1 MQENYGKDNQGD
13 KQIVEKNEVKQ
24 SHIFSGLGNGQKIA
38 LAVLAFFAVIVFI
51 FGIINIQKGIYS
63 PFAPKTSVKDKK
75 DSGSEL
81 EKFCPSGNCSDLS
94 DADLQNKDTDGDGLS
109 DYDELNFYKTSPY
122 LEDSDSDGFLD
133 KEEIDNNKNP
143 NCPAG
148 RDCDND
154 VLFNEDAQLVNSG
167 TANNIDLEELNK
179 QIIPNAQISD
189 LGSKE
194 MSADDLRELLI
205 EAGMEK
211 AKLDQISD
219 KDLMESFSE
228 ALAEEQAK

>member
-1 MQENYGKDNQGD
+1 MQENHNEDNQIEKVEVD
-13 KQIVEKNEVKQ
+13 K
-24 SHIFSGLGNGQKIA
+24 SHIFSGLGKGQKIA

-63 PFAPKTSVKDKK
+63 PFERKTSAKNNVVNP
-75 DSGSEL
+75 ENL
-81 EKFCPSGNCSDLS
+81 CLNGNCSDLS
-94 DADLQNKDTDGDGLS
+94 DADLKNKDTDKDGLS

-148 RDCDND
+148 KDCDND
-154 VLFNEDAQLVNSG
+154 VLFNEDAQLVNQG
-167 TANNIDLEELNK
+167 TANSANLEELNG
-179 QIIPNAQISD
+179 QIGPSNMQIGD
-189 LGSKE
+189 LAGKD
-194 MSADDLRELLI
+194 MDVADLRKLLI

-211 AKLDQISD
+211 ATLDQISD

-228 ALAEEQAK
+228 ALAEK

>member
-1 MQENYGKDNQGD
+1 MQENHSEDNQED
-13 KQIVEKNEVKQ
+13 KQIEKIEVEQ
-24 SHIFSGLGNGQKIA
+24 PHIFSGLGKGRTIA
-38 LAVLAFFAVIVFI
+38 LAVLAFFAVIVFV

-63 PFAPKTSVKDKK
+63 PFSPKTSVKDK
-75 DSGSEL
+75 DNGSDL

-94 DADLQNKDTDGDGLS
+94 DADLKNKDTDGDGLS

-122 LEDSDSDGFLD
+122 LEDSDSDGFSD

-154 VLFNEDAQLVNSG
+154 VLFNEDAQLVNPGS
-167 TANNIDLEELNK
+167 ANNIDLEELN
-179 QIIPNAQISD
+179 AQIKPVNTQIND
-189 LGSKE
+189 LGAE
-194 MSADDLRELLI
+194 DMSVDDLRELWI

-211 AKLDQISD
+211 AMLDQISD
-219 KDLMESFSE
+219 KDLIESFSE

>member
-1 MQENYGKDNQGD
+1 MQENYNKDNQENNQTED
-13 KQIVEKNEVKQ
+13 KIETNQ
-24 SHIFSGLGNGQKIA
+24 SHIFNGLGKGRTIA
-38 LAVLAFFAVIVFI
+38 LAVLAFFAVIVFV

-63 PFAPKTSVKDKK
+63 PFAPKTSVKDK
-75 DSGSEL
+75 DSGSDL

-94 DADLQNKDTDGDGLS
+94 DADLQSKDTDADVLS

-122 LEDSDSDGFLD
+122 LEDSDSDGFSD

-154 VLFNEDAQLVNSG
+154 VLFNEDAQLVNPG

-179 QIIPNAQISD
+179 QIIPSNAQISD
-189 LGSKE
+189 LGSEE
-194 MSADDLRELLI
+194 MSADDLRKLLI

-211 AKLDQISD
+211 ALLDQISD

-228 ALAEEQAK
+228 ALAEEQVN

>member
-1 MQENYGKDNQGD
+1 MQENYNKDNRED
-13 KQIVEKNEVKQ
+13 RQIEKIETEQ
-24 SHIFSGLGNGQKIA
+24 SHIFSDLGKDRKIA
-38 LAVLAFFAVIVFI
+38 LVVLAFFAVIVFV
-51 FGIINIQKGIYS
+51 FGIVNIQKGIYS
-63 PFAPKTSVKDKK
+63 PFERKTSMKNSAV
-75 DSGSEL
+75 SPENL
-81 EKFCPSGNCSDLS
+81 CPSGNCSELS
-94 DADLQNKDTDGDGLS
+94 DADLKNKDTDNDGLS

-154 VLFNEDAQLVNSG
+154 VLFNEDAQLVNPG
-167 TANNIDLEELNK
+167 AANNIDLEKLNA
-179 QIIPNAQISD
+179 QIGQNNAQISD
-189 LGSKE
+189 FGSEE
-194 MSADDLRELLI
+194 MSVADLRKLLI

-211 AKLDQISD
+211 ALLDQISD

-228 ALAEEQAK
+228 ALAEEKMN

>member
-1 MQENYGKDNQGD
+1 MQENHNEDNQEN
-13 KQIVEKNEVKQ
+13 KQIKKIEVEQ
-24 SHIFSGLGNGQKIA
+24 PHIFSGLGKGRTIA
-38 LAVLAFFAVIVFI
+38 LAVLAFFAVLVFV

-63 PFAPKTSVKDKK
+63 PFLPKTSVKDK
-75 DSGSEL
+75 DSASDL
-81 EKFCPSGNCSDLS
+81 ENFCPSGNCSDLS

-122 LEDSDSDGFLD
+122 LEDSDSDGFSD

-154 VLFNEDAQLVNSG
+154 VLFNEDAQLVNPG
-167 TANNIDLEELNK
+167 TANNIDLEELN
-179 QIIPNAQISD
+179 AQIKPINTQIND
-189 LGSKE
+189 LGAE
-194 MSADDLRELLI
+194 DMNVADLRELLI

-211 AKLDQISD
+211 ALLGQISD

-228 ALAEEQAK
+228 ALAEDQAK

>member
-1 MQENYGKDNQGD
+1 MQENHNKDNQTED
-13 KQIVEKNEVKQ
+13 KIETNQ
-24 SHIFSGLGNGQKIA
+24 SHIFSGLGVSQKIA
-38 LAVLAFFAVIVFI
+38 LAVLAFFAVIVFV

-63 PFAPKTSVKDKK
+63 PFSPKTSVKDK
-75 DSGSEL
+75 DSGSDL
-81 EKFCPSGNCSDLS
+81 ENFCPSGNCSDLS

-122 LEDSDSDGFLD
+122 LEDSDSDGFSD

-154 VLFNEDAQLVNSG
+154 VLFNEDAQLVNPG

-179 QIIPNAQISD
+179 QIIPSNAQISD
-189 LGSKE
+189 LGSEE
-194 MSADDLRELLI
+194 MSADDLRKLLI

-211 AKLDQISD
+211 ALLDQISD

-228 ALAEEQAK
+228 ALAEEQVN